1 MDEDLCEV
9 FQCAGCAL
17 RSAQFMEKE
26 LACLLLIPRMAKLG
40 RFPSEEE
47 IQQTIARFDRMT
59 FGNLVHQIKEIGV
72 TDELS
77 GKLQE
82 ALDKRNFLAHHFFD
96 VHRKGPD
103 DSSALEVM
111 KEDLSGMKSL
121 FDEMFEG
128 FHLVNFRLM
137 RELGI
142 CTESGELIPEH

>member
-1 MDEDLCEV
+1 MDKDLCEV
-9 FQCAGCAL
+9 FQCAGCAF
-17 RSAQFMEKE
+17 RSAQFMEEE
-26 LACLLLIPRMAKLG
+26 LACLLLIPRMTTLG
-40 RFPSEEE
+40 RLPSEEE
-47 IQQTIARFDRMT
+47 IQQTINRFDRMT
-59 FGNLVHQIKEIGV
+59 FGQLVHQLKKIGV

-82 ALDKRNFLAHHFFD
+82 ALDKRNYLAHHFFD
-96 VHRKGPD
+96 ACRNRPD

>member
-1 MDEDLCEV
+1 
-9 FQCAGCAL
+9 
-17 RSAQFMEKE
+17 MEKE
-26 LACLLLIPRMAKLG
+26 LACLLLIPRMTTQG

-47 IQQTIARFDRMT
+47 IQQTIDKFDRMT
-59 FGNLVHQIKEIGV
+59 FGQLVHQLKEICV

-82 ALDKRNFLAHHFFD
+82 ALDKRNYLAHHFFAA
-96 VHRKGPD
+96 HRNRPD
-103 DSSALEVM
+103 DSSTLEVM

-142 CTESGELIPEH
+142 CTESGELIPEQ